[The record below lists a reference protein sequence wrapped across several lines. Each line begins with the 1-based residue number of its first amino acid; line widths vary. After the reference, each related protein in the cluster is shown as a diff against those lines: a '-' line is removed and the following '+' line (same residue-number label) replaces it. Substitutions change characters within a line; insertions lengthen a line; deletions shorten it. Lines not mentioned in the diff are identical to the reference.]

1 MEGRIYISN
10 NQKIQEQIL
19 HKNYKLTNVEHTE
32 QQRML
37 ELIKRNYWWPEI

>member
-1 MEGRIYISN
+1 MEGKIHISN

-19 HKNYKLTNVEHTE
+19 QNNYEPADVGYPR

-37 ELIKRNYWWPEI
+37 KLIKRNYWWPGI